1 MNSSSDKTLQIFLIA
16 AFTLYSISL
25 YFKYNLPGSA
35 WIKNKLGRHLFRTKL
50 NPIYQ
55 PYIDKYFPI
64 LSKLSEEDKLLFESR
79 VQRFINMK
87 TFRGRG
93 EIKQVT
99 PEMKALIAGSAIQ
112 ITMGYPDV
120 YFSHFRTI
128 IIYPDKYYSR
138 LTGKYHQGEVNQLGV
153 IVLSWKSFMDGFR
166 DPRDGVNL
174 GFHEMA
180 HALKLHD
187 IVDNDEYSFFDNDT
201 FREFEREAKREMQIV
216 KENPESISFFREYAA
231 TNINEFFAVAIENFI
246 ERPSEFKNYNSTLYQ
261 LLAKILN
268 FNLLEIEAVGPNSY

>member
-1 MNSSSDKTLQIFLIA
+1 MNSSSDNTLQIFFIIT
-16 AFTLYSISL
+16 FTIYSIYL

-35 WIKNKLGRHLFRTKL
+35 WLKNILGKHLFRSKL
-50 NPIYQ
+50 NPLYQ
-55 PYIDKYFPI
+55 PYIYKYFPV
-64 LSKLSEEDKLLFESR
+64 LNKLSEDDRLIFESR
-79 VQRFINMK
+79 VQKFINMK
-87 TFRGRG
+87 TFRTRG
-93 EIKQVT
+93 EIKQAT

-174 GFHEMA
+174 GYHEMA

-187 IVDNDEYSFFDNDT
+187 IVDNDEYSFFDNNT

-216 KENPESISFFREYAA
+216 KENPEGTSFFREYAA
-231 TNINEFFAVAIENFI
+231 ANINEFFAVSIENFI
-246 ERPSEFKNYNSTLYQ
+246 ERPEELKKYNGKLYE
-261 LLAKILN
+261 LLTKILN
-268 FNLLEIEAVGPNSY
+268 FDLLELSNLTPVS

>member
-1 MNSSSDKTLQIFLIA
+1 MNSSSDNTLQIFIIIA
-16 AFTLYSISL
+16 FGLYSISL

-64 LSKLSEEDKLLFESR
+64 LSKLSEEDRLLFESR

-87 TFRGRG
+87 TFKTRGA
-93 EIKQVT
+93 IQVT

-153 IVLSWKSFMDGFR
+153 IVLSWNCFMEGFR

-174 GFHEMA
+174 GYHEMA
-180 HALKLHD
+180 HALKLQD
-187 IVDNDEYSFFDNDT
+187 IVENNDYNFLDSDT
-201 FREFEREAKREMQIV
+201 MRAFEREAIKEMRTV
-216 KENPESISFFREYAA
+216 KESPEGASFFREYSA
-231 TNINEFFAVAIENFI
+231 TNMNEFFAVTIENFI
-246 ERPSEFKNYNSTLYQ
+246 ERPSEFKKYNCNLYL

-268 FNLLEIEAVGPNSY
+268 FDLLELSTYTS

>member
-1 MNSSSDKTLQIFLIA
+1 MISSSDNTLFIFIIIA
-16 AFTLYSISL
+16 FALYSFSRYI
-25 YFKYNLPGSA
+25 KYNLPGSA
-35 WIKNKLGRHLFRTKL
+35 YIKNKLGRHFLYGKL

-64 LSKLSEEDKLLFESR
+64 LSKLSEEDRLLFESR

-87 TFRGRG
+87 TFKTRGA
-93 EIKQVT
+93 IQVT

-153 IVLSWKSFMDGFR
+153 IVLSWNSFMEGFR

-174 GFHEMA
+174 GYHEMA
-180 HALKLHD
+180 HALKLQD
-187 IVDNDEYSFFDNDT
+187 IVENNDYSFLDT
-201 FREFEREAKREMQIV
+201 DTMRAFEREAIKEMRIV
-216 KENPESISFFREYAA
+216 KDNHEGTSFFREYSA
-231 TNINEFFAVAIENFI
+231 TNMNEFFAVAIENFI
-246 ERPSEFKNYNSTLYQ
+246 ERPSEFKKYNCNLYL

-268 FNLLEIEAVGPNSY
+268 FDLLELSTYTS

>member
-1 MNSSSDKTLQIFLIA
+1 MNSSSDNTLQIFLLV
-16 AFTLYSISL
+16 AFALYSISL

-35 WIKNKLGRHLFRTKL
+35 WIKNKLGRHLFRSRL
-50 NPIYQ
+50 NPIYR
-55 PYIDKYFPI
+55 PFLEKNFPI
-64 LSKLSEEDKLLFESR
+64 LNKLSEDDRLQFESR
-79 VQRFINMK
+79 VQKFINMK
-87 TFRGRG
+87 TFRTRG
-93 EIKQVT
+93 ELKQAT

-153 IVLSWKSFMDGFR
+153 IVLSWNSFLEGFR

-174 GFHEMA
+174 GYHEMA
-180 HALKLHD
+180 HALKLQD
-187 IVDNDEYSFFDNDT
+187 IVENNDYSFLDGDT
-201 FREFEREAKREMQIV
+201 MRAFEREAMKEMRIV
-216 KENPESISFFREYAA
+216 KENPEGSPFFREYSA
-231 TNINEFFAVAIENFI
+231 TNMNEFFAVAIENFI
-246 ERPSEFKNYNSTLYQ
+246 ERPSEFKKYNINLYL

-268 FNLLEIEAVGPNSY
+268 FDLLEISTYTS

>member
-1 MNSSSDKTLQIFLIA
+1 MNTPSDNTLQIFIIIA
-16 AFTLYSISL
+16 FGLYSISL

-35 WIKNKLGRHLFRTKL
+35 WIKNKLGRHLFRTRL

-64 LSKLSEEDKLLFESR
+64 LSKLSEEDRLLFESR

-87 TFRGRG
+87 TFKTRGA
-93 EIKQVT
+93 IQVT

-153 IVLSWKSFMDGFR
+153 IVLSWNSFMEGFR

-174 GFHEMA
+174 GYHEMA
-180 HALKLHD
+180 HALKLQD
-187 IVDNDEYSFFDNDT
+187 IVENNDYSFLDT
-201 FREFEREAKREMQIV
+201 STMRAFEREAIKEMRIV
-216 KENPESISFFREYAA
+216 KDNPEGTSFFREYSA
-231 TNINEFFAVAIENFI
+231 TNMNEFFAVAIENFI
-246 ERPSEFKNYNSTLYQ
+246 ERPSEFKKYNSNLYL

-268 FNLLEIEAVGPNSY
+268 FDLLELSTHTA

>member
-1 MNSSSDKTLQIFLIA
+1 MNSPSDNTLLYFIFIA
-16 AFTLYSISL
+16 FALYSFSL
-25 YFKYNLPGSA
+25 YIKYNLPGSSYL
-35 WIKNKLGRHLFRTKL
+35 KNKIGKHFFNKKL
-50 NPIYQ
+50 NPAYQ
-55 PYIDKYFPI
+55 PYIYKYFPI
-64 LSKLSEEDKLLFESR
+64 LNKLSDDDRLLFESR

-153 IVLSWKSFMDGFR
+153 IVLSWNSFMEGFR

-174 GFHEMA
+174 GYHEMA
-180 HALKLHD
+180 HALKLQD
-187 IVDNDEYSFFDNDT
+187 IVANNDYSFFDNNT

-216 KENPESISFFREYAA
+216 KDNPEGRSFFREYAA
-231 TNINEFFAVAIENFI
+231 TNLNEFFAVSIENFI
-246 ERPSEFKNYNSTLYQ
+246 ERPDELKKYNSKLY
-261 LLAKILN
+261 LLLTKILN
-268 FNLLEIEAVGPNSY
+268 FDLLELSNFTS

>member
-1 MNSSSDKTLQIFLIA
+1 MSTSSDNTLQIFIIIA
-16 AFTLYSISL
+16 FGLYTISL
-25 YFKYNLPGSA
+25 YYKYNLPGSA

-64 LSKLSEEDKLLFESR
+64 LSKLSKEDRLLFESR

-87 TFRGRG
+87 TFKTRGA
-93 EIKQVT
+93 IQVT

-153 IVLSWKSFMDGFR
+153 IVLSWNSFMEGFR

-174 GFHEMA
+174 GYHEMA
-180 HALKLHD
+180 HALKLQD
-187 IVDNDEYSFFDNDT
+187 IVENNDYSFLDYDT
-201 FREFEREAKREMQIV
+201 MRAFEREAIKEMRIV
-216 KENPESISFFREYAA
+216 KENPEGTSFFREYSA
-231 TNINEFFAVAIENFI
+231 TNMNEFFAVAIENFI
-246 ERPSEFKNYNSTLYQ
+246 ERPSEFKKYNINLYL

-268 FNLLEIEAVGPNSY
+268 FDLLELSTYTS